1 MTNSGVNYELSMMA
15 IVNGVIDDLHGSLG
29 LTDSDFF
36 CECGHSACRERLRL
50 TRTEYASLRD
60 AHVPVLVADHAHRRP
75 AVVARHALRVAPRAL
90 HRSGDPLGR

>member
-1 MTNSGVNYELSMMA
+1 MTNAGAAYELSMMA

-29 LTDSDFF
+29 LDDSEFF
-36 CECGHSACRERLRL
+36 CECGRSACRERIKL

-60 AHVPVLVADHAHRRP
+60 HHRPLLVADHAHRRP

-90 HRSGDPLGR
+90 HRSGDALGR